1 MYKCMSVLYECQ
13 VCHVNLKVHGRIW
26 VLCTYQLIQFSV
38 GNLPLSYYFLMSTVH
53 YLLSGKKQD
62 SQIPIL
68 GLWMMPHLIWQLVC
82 LNPVKWILFYKYKV
96 LTSVTLIV
104 FTACSSLW
112 IHVNQDGC
120 HQRLFLKITWLFP
133 DKNYIF
139 LLPKNTS
146 NRQLQHPISQSL

>member
-1 MYKCMSVLYECQ
+1 MSVKFAMWIWRYMEGYGYCA
-13 VCHVNLKVHGRIW
+13 HVSWFNFQWKIYHS
-26 VLCTYQLIQFSV
+26 Q
-38 GNLPLSYYFLMSTVH
+38 YYFLMSTVH